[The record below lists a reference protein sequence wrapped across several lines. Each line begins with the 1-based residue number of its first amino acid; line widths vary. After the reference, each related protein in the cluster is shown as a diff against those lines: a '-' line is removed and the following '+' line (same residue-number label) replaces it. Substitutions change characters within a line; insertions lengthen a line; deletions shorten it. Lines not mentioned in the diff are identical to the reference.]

1 MSNSTIH
8 DLKKIKEWQR
18 LNTSVQCLDGSHDES
33 IKFKEQTQAS
43 PPEKAQNK
51 LRDNISCSVD
61 EKITT
66 TKSFSNNDAWKE
78 KLGIECIFSNHKEDH
93 SSIKPVH
100 LPCDIDHVR
109 PALDLDELKK
119 EVLLAL
125 NEANKL
131 LAFKI

>member
-1 MSNSTIH
+1 MAYQRTKGTMH
-8 DLKKIKEWQR
+8 DKWFTD
-18 LNTSVQCLDGSHDES
+18 NP
-33 IKFKEQTQAS
+33 TQDLEKS
-43 PPEKAQNK
+43 PH
-51 LRDNISCSVD
+51 SCSVD
-61 EKITT
+61 EKITA

-100 LPCDIDHVR
+100 LPCDNDHVR